1 MYAIVTFI
9 DVIEGVFTEN
19 SRFMYGKIAGK
30 IDVKIHKS
38 TLKRNGIVQNDS
50 DNGDRWE
57 N

>member
-38 TLKRNGIVQNDS
+38 TLKRNEIVQNDS
-50 DNGDRWE
+50 DNG
-57 N
+57 